1 MEGFFIAEADSA
13 LRNISKG
20 LQLLSTALVL
30 QPIYVEGSRQ
40 FILGICNLCLGTII
54 IALQGYKILIRW

>member
-13 LRNISKG
+13 LRNISKE

-30 QPIYVEGSRQ
+30 QPIYVEGSR
-40 FILGICNLCLGTII
+40 
-54 IALQGYKILIRW
+54 